1 MIKYLLDLPD
11 PILLSQLCNSQQN
24 VTESYSV
31 NGNMEIKVIQ
41 TNTENR
47 LIIESLFKTDLKIDY
62 PITDKESEDLMEEF
76 GLVLN
81 KVRYNFLPNHYIDVY
96 ERPYYGS
103 KYNLAIL
110 NLDID
115 FDISKLSVISYI
127 ANELE
132 PEINS
137 LIIEEITNNSKYTDY
152 KLAYLNKI
160 QKYVK
165 Y

>member
-1 MIKYLLDLPD
+1 MIKYLLDLPV

-24 VTESYSV
+24 VTEAYSI

-62 PITDKESEDLMEEF
+62 KITDKEADDLMEEF
-76 GLVLN
+76 GLILN
-81 KVRYNFLPNHYIDVY
+81 KSCYKFLPNHYIDVY
-96 ERPYYGS
+96 DRPYYGS

-110 NLDID
+110 NINI
-115 FDISKLSVISYI
+115 DISKTPIISYI

-137 LIIEEITNNSKYTDY
+137 LIVEEITNNSKYTDY

-165 Y
+165 S

>member
-24 VTESYSV
+24 VTEAYSI

-62 PITDKESEDLMEEF
+62 KITDKEADDLMEEF
-76 GLVLN
+76 GLILN
-81 KVRYNFLPNHYIDVY
+81 KSCYNFLPNHYIDVY

-110 NLDID
+110 NINI
-115 FDISKLSVISYI
+115 DISKTPIISYI

-137 LIIEEITNNSKYTDY
+137 LIVEEITNNSKYTDY

>member
-24 VTESYSV
+24 VTEAYSI

-62 PITDKESEDLMEEF
+62 KITDKEADDLMEEF
-76 GLVLN
+76 GLILN
-81 KVRYNFLPNHYIDVY
+81 KSCYNFLPNHYIDVY

-110 NLDID
+110 NINI
-115 FDISKLSVISYI
+115 DISKTPIISYI

-137 LIIEEITNNSKYTDY
+137 LIVEEITNNSKYTDY

-165 Y
+165 S

>member
-1 MIKYLLDLPD
+1 MIKYLLDLPV

-24 VTESYSV
+24 VTEAYSI

-62 PITDKESEDLMEEF
+62 KITDKEADDLMEEF
-76 GLVLN
+76 GLILN
-81 KVRYNFLPNHYIDVY
+81 KSCYNFLPNHYIDVY
-96 ERPYYGS
+96 DRPYYGS

-110 NLDID
+110 NINI
-115 FDISKLSVISYI
+115 DISKTPIISYI

-137 LIIEEITNNSKYTDY
+137 LIVEEITNNSKYTDY

-165 Y
+165 S

>member
-24 VTESYSV
+24 VTEAYSI

-62 PITDKESEDLMEEF
+62 KITDKEADDLMEEF
-76 GLVLN
+76 GLILN
-81 KVRYNFLPNHYIDVY
+81 KSCYNFLPNHYIDVY
-96 ERPYYGS
+96 DRPYYGS

-110 NLDID
+110 NINI
-115 FDISKLSVISYI
+115 DISKTPIISYI

-137 LIIEEITNNSKYTDY
+137 LIVEEITNNSKYTDY

-165 Y
+165 S

>member
-1 MIKYLLDLPD
+1 MIKYLLDLPV

-24 VTESYSV
+24 VTEAYSI

-62 PITDKESEDLMEEF
+62 KITDKEADDLMEEF
-76 GLVLN
+76 GLILN
-81 KVRYNFLPNHYIDVY
+81 KSCYKFLPNHYIDVY

-110 NLDID
+110 NINI
-115 FDISKLSVISYI
+115 DISKTPIISYI

-137 LIIEEITNNSKYTDY
+137 LIVEEITNNSKYTDY

-165 Y
+165 S

>member
-24 VTESYSV
+24 VTEAYSI

-62 PITDKESEDLMEEF
+62 KITDKEADDLMEEF

-81 KVRYNFLPNHYIDVY
+81 KSCYNFLPNHYIDVY

-110 NLDID
+110 NIDI
-115 FDISKLSVISYI
+115 DISKTPMISYI

-165 Y
+165 S

>member
-11 PILLSQLCNSQQN
+11 PILLTQLCNSQQN
-24 VTESYSV
+24 VTEAYSI

-62 PITDKESEDLMEEF
+62 KITDKEADDLMEEF
-76 GLVLN
+76 GLILN
-81 KVRYNFLPNHYIDVY
+81 KSCYNFLPNHYIDVY

-110 NLDID
+110 NINI
-115 FDISKLSVISYI
+115 DISKTPIISYI

-137 LIIEEITNNSKYTDY
+137 LIVEEITNNSKYTDY